1 MKCRVFQLKKSK
13 AKKILEWKCSPTLN
27 KILLQY
33 VWILSFDLQVLYNK
47 LVNSENQFVYSF
59 GIVPL
64 EIVTSR
70 PAMLKPPENAHKSR
84 WVSSILAKADIK
96 RIVDLRLQANFDINS
111 AWKVVDLAM
120 ACVSETATTRPTMSQ
135 VVMDLKQCLEVEIS
149 RTKGNNET
157 KSKYPIPEFG
167 LNFTT
172 GLRPTA
178 R

>member
-33 VWILSFDLQVLYNK
+33 VWILSFDLQVLYNNWLTEK
-47 LVNSENQFVYSF
+47 SDVYSF

-70 PAMLKPPENAHKSR
+70 PAILKPPENAHISR

-96 RIVDLRLQANFDINS
+96 RIVDPRLQANFNINS
-111 AWKVVDLAM
+111 AWKVDLAM

>member
-33 VWILSFDLQVLYNK
+33 VWILSFDLQILYNK

-70 PAMLKPPENAHKSR
+70 PAILKPPENAHISR

-96 RIVDLRLQANFDINS
+96 RIVDPRLQANFNINS

>member
-1 MKCRVFQLKKSK
+1 MSEFYHLTCRYYTTNWLTEKS
-13 AKKILEWKCSPTLN
+13 
-27 KILLQY
+27 
-33 VWILSFDLQVLYNK
+33 D
-47 LVNSENQFVYSF
+47 VYSF

-70 PAMLKPPENAHKSR
+70 PAILKPPENAHISR

-96 RIVDLRLQANFDINS
+96 RIVDPRLQANFNINS
-111 AWKVVDLAM
+111 AWKVDLAM